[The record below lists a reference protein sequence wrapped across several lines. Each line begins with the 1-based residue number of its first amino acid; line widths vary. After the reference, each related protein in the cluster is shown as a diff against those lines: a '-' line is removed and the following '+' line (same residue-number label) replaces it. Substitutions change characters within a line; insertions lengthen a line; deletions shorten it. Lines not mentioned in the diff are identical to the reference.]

1 MFSTI
6 LHVVQVL
13 SALALIGII
22 LIQQGKGAS
31 MGAAFGAGASSTVFG
46 ARGAGSVLTRMT
58 TIIALVFFSV
68 SFYMSYLSAHRA
80 EARSIV
86 EQAVLSGG
94 GVIPQG
100 DAAGGTGD
108 ASPAAPATAPA
119 DDLPALP
126 TEALPFPDTPADT
139 GAAPASSSAAAPADA
154 AAAVPAGVEA
164 TALPPAEADSG
175 AADTGAAGDA
185 PAP

>member
-58 TIIALVFFSV
+58 TIIAVVFFSV

-86 EQAVLSGG
+86 EQALLSGG
-94 GVIPQG
+94 GVTPPG
-100 DAAGGTGD
+100 DAAGGPGD
-108 ASPAAPATAPA
+108 TRPAAPGSAPA

-126 TEALPFPDTPADT
+126 TEALPFSDAPADT
-139 GAAPASSSAAAPADA
+139 STASAPSSAGAPADEAGDAPA
-154 AAAVPAGVEA
+154 AVEA
-164 TALPPAEADSG
+164 TALPPVEADSG
-175 AADTGAAGDA
+175 AAESSSAGAA

>member
-31 MGAAFGAGASSTVFG
+31 MGAAFGAGASATVFG
-46 ARGAGSVLTRMT
+46 ARGAGSVLTRLT
-58 TIIALVFFSV
+58 TILAVVFFSV

-86 EQAVLSGG
+86 EQAMQAGG
-94 GVIPQG
+94 DVAPAGAAER
-100 DAAGGTGD
+100 AAGDSGPV
-108 ASPAAPATAPA
+108 PAQAPA

-126 TEALPFPDTPADT
+126 ADPLPFTAPEAASAGAGAMTAPEGAAMPEALALPATEAEQTTPS
-139 GAAPASSSAAAPADA
+139 GAAAAP
-154 AAAVPAGVEA
+154 
-164 TALPPAEADSG
+164 
-175 AADTGAAGDA
+175 
-185 PAP
+185 

>member
-31 MGAAFGAGASSTVFG
+31 MGAAFGAGASATVFG
-46 ARGAGSVLTRMT
+46 ARGAGSVLTRLT
-58 TIIALVFFSV
+58 TILAVIFFSV

-80 EARSIV
+80 EARSVV
-86 EQAVLSGG
+86 EQALKA
-94 GVIPQG
+94 G
-100 DAAGGTGD
+100 DAVPPTTGAG
-108 ASPAAPATAPA
+108 PAAIAPTPAPA

-126 TEALPFPDTPADT
+126 AE
-139 GAAPASSSAAAPADA
+139 APASAGAETPAAGPADPAPAR
-154 AAAVPAGVEA
+154 GVEA
-164 TALPPAEADSG
+164 TALP
-175 AADTGAAGDA
+175 AAA
-185 PAP
+185 PAAPGSDGPPPGSP

>member
-31 MGAAFGAGASSTVFG
+31 MGAAFGAGASATVFG
-46 ARGAGSVLTRMT
+46 ARGAGSVLTRLT
-58 TIIALVFFSV
+58 TILAVIFFSV

-80 EARSIV
+80 EARSVV
-86 EQAVLSGG
+86 EQALRAGE
-94 GVIPQG
+94 GVPPIS
-100 DAAGGTGD
+100 AAEG
-108 ASPAAPATAPA
+108 PAAPPANGATVVAPP

-126 TEALPFPDTPADT
+126 GEAPAAATDVVPDAAPAAPEGPELRALPPP
-139 GAAPASSSAAAPADA
+139 GPAAPASGGSGS
-154 AAAVPAGVEA
+154 
-164 TALPPAEADSG
+164 TPPSG
-175 AADTGAAGDA
+175 
-185 PAP
+185 P